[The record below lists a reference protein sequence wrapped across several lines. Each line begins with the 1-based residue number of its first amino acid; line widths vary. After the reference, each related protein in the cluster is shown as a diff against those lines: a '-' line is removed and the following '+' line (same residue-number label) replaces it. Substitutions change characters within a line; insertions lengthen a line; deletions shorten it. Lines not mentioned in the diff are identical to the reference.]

1 MICIK
6 IKNQQSTT
14 TTKLEN
20 TFLERIQTMPKEE
33 KMKVKGTVVGQER
46 NYFLVQPDELDA
58 VIQCT
63 ISGKLRKFNIT
74 ITIGDTVEIELSAYD
89 LTKARITK
97 RM

>member
-1 MICIK
+1 
-6 IKNQQSTT
+6 
-14 TTKLEN
+14 
-20 TFLERIQTMPKEE
+20 MPKEE

-46 NYFLVQPDELDA
+46 NYFLVQPDDLND

-63 ISGKLRKFNIT
+63 IAGKLRKFNIT
-74 ITIGDTVEIELSAYD
+74 ITIGDIVEIELSAYD